1 MKKIL
6 VLGAGLSTSSLIK
19 YLLDNSDENN
29 WIVRVGD
36 YIIDMAK
43 ARVKNHKNSE
53 TFIFD
58 VNNEKQREEEI
69 SKADIVISMLPARF
83 HYLVAA
89 DCIRLNK
96 NMVTASYVSED
107 VKKLDKEAK
116 AKGLILLNEIGVD
129 PGIDHMS
136 AMQII
141 NRIKESGG
149 KIIEFESNT
158 GGLVAPKYDNN
169 PWNYK
174 FTWNPRNV
182 VLAGQG
188 TSQFLHDGKFKYIPY
203 NKLFIRVDRVNVL
216 DVGEFE
222 AYANRDSLSYR
233 KIYGLD
239 DIKTMFRGTLRRPG
253 YSRAW
258 NLFVQ
263 LGVTDD
269 SYVIEDSEN
278 MTYRQF
284 INSFLPYNPT
294 RPVEKKLAD
303 YLDFDQ
309 DSQEMYKL
317 RWLGIFED
325 RKIGLKAATP
335 AKILQQ
341 LLMEK
346 WKLDDGDIDMIV
358 MQHQFTYEINN
369 ETKKIKSS
377 MVVYGE
383 DSEYT
388 AMAITVGTPLAIA
401 VKLILNGK
409 IKLTGVQ
416 IPILKEIYEPILDE
430 LKQFKIKFIEEE
442 VKPDI
447 VTI

>member
-19 YLLDNSDENN
+19 YLLDNSEENK
-29 WIVRVGD
+29 WLVRVGD
-36 YIIDMAK
+36 YVIDMAK
-43 ARVKNHKNSE
+43 SRVKNHKNSE
-53 TFIFD
+53 VFMFD
-58 VNNEKQREEEI
+58 VNNAKQRNDEI

-83 HYLVAA
+83 HHLVAN
-89 DCIRLNK
+89 DCVKLKK
-96 NMVTASYVSED
+96 NMVTASYVSKEVKELD
-107 VKKLDKEAK
+107 VKAKEN
-116 AKGLILLNEIGVD
+116 GIILLNEIGVD

-136 AMQII
+136 AMQVI
-141 NRIKESGG
+141 NRIKEAGG

-188 TSQFLHDGKFKYIPY
+188 TSQFLNNGRYKYIPY
-203 NKLFIRVDRVNVL
+203 NKLFSRVDRINVL

-222 AYANRDSLSYR
+222 AYANRDSLKYR
-233 KIYGLD
+233 KIYGLN
-239 DIKTMFRGTLRRPG
+239 DIQSMFRGTLRRPG

-263 LGVTDD
+263 LGLTDD

-284 INSFLPYNPT
+284 VNSFLPYNPT
-294 RPVEKKLAD
+294 RPVEEKLAD
-303 YLDFDQ
+303 YLNFNQ

-317 RWLGIFED
+317 RWLGIFD
-325 RKIGLKAATP
+325 NKKIGLKSATP
-335 AKILQQ
+335 AQILQKIL
-341 LLMEK
+341 MDK
-346 WKLDDGDIDMIV
+346 WALDDGDIDMIV

-369 ETKKIKSS
+369 ETKKIISS
-377 MVVYGE
+377 MVTYGKDKE
-383 DSEYT
+383 NT

-401 VKLILNGK
+401 VKLILNGT
-409 IKLTGVQ
+409 IKQTGVQ
-416 IPILKEIYEPILDE
+416 IPIIKEIYEPILAE
-430 LKQFKIKFIEEE
+430 LKLYDINFIEEE
-442 VKPDI
+442 GKPDI

>member
-19 YLLDNSDENN
+19 YLLDNSEENK
-29 WIVRVGD
+29 WLVRVGD
-36 YIIDMAK
+36 YVIDMAK
-43 ARVKNHKNSE
+43 SRVKNHKNSE
-53 TFIFD
+53 VFMFD
-58 VNNEKQREEEI
+58 VNNAKQRNDEI

-83 HYLVAA
+83 HHLVAN
-89 DCIRLNK
+89 DCVKLKK
-96 NMVTASYVSED
+96 NMVTASYVSKEVKELD
-107 VKKLDKEAK
+107 VKAKEN
-116 AKGLILLNEIGVD
+116 GIILLNEIGVD

-136 AMQII
+136 AMQVI
-141 NRIKESGG
+141 NRIKEAGG

-188 TSQFLHDGKFKYIPY
+188 TSQFLNNGRYKYIPY
-203 NKLFIRVDRVNVL
+203 NKLFSRVDRINVL

-222 AYANRDSLSYR
+222 AYANRDSLKYR
-233 KIYGLD
+233 KIYGLN
-239 DIKTMFRGTLRRPG
+239 DIQSMFRGTLRRPG

-263 LGVTDD
+263 LGLTDD

-284 INSFLPYNPT
+284 VNSFLPYNPT
-294 RPVEKKLAD
+294 RPVEEKLAD
-303 YLDFDQ
+303 YLNFNQ

-317 RWLGIFED
+317 RWLGIFD
-325 RKIGLKAATP
+325 NKKIGLKSATP
-335 AKILQQ
+335 AQILQKIL
-341 LLMEK
+341 MDK
-346 WKLDDGDIDMIV
+346 WALDDGDIDMIV

-369 ETKKIKSS
+369 ETKKIISS
-377 MVVYGE
+377 MVTYGKDKE
-383 DSEYT
+383 NT

-401 VKLILNGK
+401 VKLILNGT
-409 IKLTGVQ
+409 IKQTGVQ
-416 IPILKEIYEPILDE
+416 IPIIKEIYEPILAE
-430 LKQFKIKFIEEE
+430 LKLYDINFIEEE
-442 VKPDI
+442 AKPDI